1 MGSGRARQVVVEICR
16 ANDLMPKDGEGS
28 ASAFVEVD
36 FDNQRKQTKTKARD
50 LNPVWN
56 EKFVFNVTD
65 ASALEDEVIEI
76 NLYNDKK
83 TTRGSFLG
91 RVKIPCSSLPKEG
104 EDAIVGYALDK
115 RSLFSNVRGE
125 IYIKAYYTEDSAGPN
140 QGGKKSKGG
149 DGGEA
154 KPAEEKQNKVTFDPS
169 LDDIFEPKPQVQ
181 IKYAAQQQ
189 TDSKK
194 VQLHQAQGGNYSAVM
209 SAHSRHAPA
218 DFNLKETNPKLAAT
232 AKRRMSMLHAE
243 RTSTYDLVERM
254 EYLYVKVVKARNL
267 AAKDITGSSD
277 PYVLVKVGNLS
288 AKTRVIDKSLNPEW
302 NQVFAFGKDKFQ
314 APLVELTIKDKDTLK
329 DDFIGFFAFEI
340 AEVPT
345 RVPPDSPLAPQW
357 YRLEGKKGAQNVN
370 LGEIM
375 VSVWKGTQADEAFP
389 EAWQSDSGGHP
400 AAKSKVYLSPRL
412 WYLRVNVIE
421 AQDLLLPGDKSR
433 LPDIRVKA
441 QLGFQTAITRASG
454 NRSNNPF
461 WNEDVMFVAA
471 EPFEEQLLLTVEDR
485 VSGNKDQVVGKVQ
498 IAVGS
503 IERRVDARQV
513 SSRWYNLDRPGA
525 QQEKPA
531 EGQPNPNQPPK
542 PKDTG
547 KFMSRLHLRVCLDG
561 GYHVLDESTHYSSD
575 MRPSAKQIWKPPIGV
590 LELGILSA
598 SGLLPMK
605 TRDQRGTTDAYVVAK
620 YGQKWVRSRT
630 IVDSFAPRWNEQYTW
645 EVYDPCTVLTVGV
658 FDNSHLQGNGGGG
671 GAGGGARDG
680 RLGKVRIRLST
691 LEGGRVYAHSY
702 PLLLLH
708 PSGVKKMGELELAV
722 RFSPSSSVNVL
733 ACYAR
738 PLLPKMH
745 YLYPLGVAQLE
756 ALRGYAMRIVA
767 MRLMR
772 AEPPLRGEA
781 VQYMLDV
788 DSNLWSMRKS
798 KANWF
803 RILGVLSG
811 MIAVGRWFSDICRW
825 KNPITTVLVHFLFL
839 ILIWYPEL
847 IFPTLFLYM
856 FLIGAWHYKFR
867 PRLPPH
873 MDPRLSHAEAAEPD
887 ELDEEFDNIPTSK
900 PQEVVRARYD
910 RLRAVSG
917 RIQTVLGDM
926 ATQGERFQ
934 ALLSWRDPRATA
946 MFILFCL
953 LAAIILYVT
962 PFRVVAVVY
971 GFYVLRH
978 PRFRDRLPGVPMNF
992 FRRLPALSD
1001 RML

>member
-1 MGSGRARQVVVEICR
+1 MGNARARTVVVEVCR
-16 ANDLMPKDGEGS
+16 ANSLMPKDGQGS

-36 FDNQRKQTKTKARD
+36 FDNQRKQTKTKVRD
-50 LNPVWN
+50 LSPTWN
-56 EKFVFNVTD
+56 EKLIFHISDPSTLD
-65 ASALEDEVIEI
+65 DEVIEV
-76 NLYNDKK
+76 NVYNDKK
-83 TTRGSFLG
+83 STRGSFLG
-91 RVKIPCSSLPKEG
+91 RVKIPCRTLPKEG
-104 EDAIVGYALDK
+104 ADSVVGYTLDK

-125 IYIKAYYTEDSAGPN
+125 IFIKAYYTEDSGGQD
-140 QGGKKSKGG
+140 QGVKKNKGG
-149 DGGEA
+149 GGGGGGGGEG
-154 KPAEEKQNKVTFDPS
+154 KQAEEKQNSVAFDAFVEETKPS
-169 LDDIFEPKPQVQ
+169 AQ
-181 IKYAAQQQ
+181 IKYVQHQQ
-189 TDSKK
+189 SELKK
-194 VQLHQAQGGNYSAVM
+194 VQHQQGHQGNNYMSVMAAQGRNGSN
-209 SAHSRHAPA
+209 PA
-218 DFNLKETNPKLAAT
+218 DFKLKETNPKLAAT
-232 AKRRMSMLHAE
+232 SRRTNMLHSE
-243 RTSTYDLVERM
+243 KTSTYDLVERM

-277 PYVLVKVGNLS
+277 PYVLIKVGNVS
-288 AKTRVIDKSLNPEW
+288 AKTRVIEKSLNPEW

-314 APLVELTIKDKDTLK
+314 APLLELYVKDKDTLK
-329 DDFIGFFAFEI
+329 DDFLGYFGFEI
-340 AEVPT
+340 AEAPT

-357 YRLEGKKGAQNVN
+357 YKLEGKKGHNAN

-375 VSVWKGTQADEAFP
+375 VSVWRGTQADEAFP

-421 AQDLLLPGDKSR
+421 AQDLLLPGDKNR
-433 LPDIRVKA
+433 IPDIRVKV
-441 QLGFQTAITRASG
+441 QLGLQMGSTRPSG
-454 NRSNNPF
+454 NRSSNPF
-461 WNEDVMFVAA
+461 WNEDLMFVAA
-471 EPFEEQLLLTVEDR
+471 EPFEDQLILTVEDR
-485 VSGNKDQVVGKVQ
+485 VSANKDQVVGKVQ
-498 IAVGS
+498 IAVGT
-503 IERRVDARQV
+503 IERRVDHRQV
-513 SSRWYNLDRPGA
+513 TSRWYNLEKHTVH
-525 QQEKPA
+525 EKPA

-542 PKDTG
+542 PKDNN
-547 KFMSRLHLRVCLDG
+547 KFMSRIHLRVCLDG

-575 MRPSAKQIWKPPIGV
+575 MKPSAKQIWKPPIGV
-590 LELGILSA
+590 LELGILSG
-598 SGLLPMK
+598 SGFLPMK
-605 TRDQRGTTDAYVVAK
+605 TKDQRGTTDAYVVAK

-658 FDNSHLQGNGGGG
+658 FDNTHLMNGMSEKGGGPK
-671 GAGGGARDG
+671 DG
-680 RLGKVRIRLST
+680 RIGKVRIRLST
-691 LEGGRVYAHSY
+691 LESDRVYTHSY
-702 PLLLLH
+702 PLLLLQ

-722 RFSPSSSVNVL
+722 RFSSSSMMNVL
-733 ACYAR
+733 ACYTR

-745 YLYPLGVAQLE
+745 YLHPLGVAQLE
-756 ALRGYAMRIVA
+756 TLRNYAMRIVA
-767 MRLMR
+767 ARLTR
-772 AEPPLRGEA
+772 AEPPFRTEV

-825 KNPITTVLVHFLFL
+825 KNPVTTVLVHFLFL

-847 IFPTLFLYM
+847 ILPTLFLYM
-856 FLIGAWHYKFR
+856 FLIGAWHYRFR
-867 PRLPPH
+867 PRHPPH

-900 PQEVVRARYD
+900 PQEVVKARYD

-926 ATQGERFQ
+926 ATQGERLQ
-934 ALLSWRDPRATA
+934 ALLSWRDPRATC

-953 LAAIILYVT
+953 LAAVILYVT
-962 PFRVVAVVY
+962 PFKVVAVLY

-978 PRFRDRLPGVPMNF
+978 PRFRDKVPALHMNF

>member
-1 MGSGRARQVVVEICR
+1 MGSARARQVIVEVCR
-16 ANDLMPKDGEGS
+16 ANNLMPKDGQGS

-50 LNPVWN
+50 LNPTWN
-56 EKFVFNVTD
+56 EKLVFNVTD
-65 ASALEDEVIEI
+65 ASVLEDEVVEI
-76 NLYNDKK
+76 NVYNDKK
-83 TTRGSFLG
+83 STRGSFLG
-91 RVKIPCSSLPKEG
+91 RVKIPCSTLPKEG
-104 EDAIVGYALDK
+104 ADSVVGYALDK

-125 IYIKAYYTEDSAGPN
+125 IYIRAYYTEESSG
-140 QGGKKSKGG
+140 QGGKKNRGANAAGKQ
-149 DGGEA
+149 
-154 KPAEEKQNKVTFDPS
+154 AEDRQNSATFDSS
-169 LDDIFEPKPQVQ
+169 LDEVLESKPQAQ
-181 IKYAAQQQ
+181 IRYAAQQL
-189 TDSKK
+189 TESKK
-194 VQLHQAQGGNYSAVM
+194 VHHQPGQEVQYTMAAPQRHV
-209 SAHSRHAPA
+209 HAPA

-232 AKRRMSMLHAE
+232 ARRMSMLHSE
-243 RTSTYDLVERM
+243 RTSAYDLVERM

-267 AAKDITGSSD
+267 LAKDITGSSD
-277 PYVLVKVGNLS
+277 PYVLVKVGNVS
-288 AKTRVIDKSLNPEW
+288 AKTRVIDKSLNPDW

-314 APLVELTIKDKDTLK
+314 APLLELIVKDKDTLK
-329 DDFIGFFAFEI
+329 DDFLGYFAFEI

-357 YRLEGKKGAQNVN
+357 YKLEGKKPGHAGSGPNM
-370 LGEIM
+370 GEIM

-421 AQDLLLPGDKSR
+421 AQDLLLPGDKNR
-433 LPDIRVKA
+433 LPDLRVKV
-441 QLGFQTAITRASG
+441 QLGFQVGITRASA
-454 NRSNNPF
+454 NRSSSPF
-461 WNEDVMFVAA
+461 WNEDLMFVAA
-471 EPFEEQLLLTVEDR
+471 EPFEDQLLLTVEDR
-485 VSGNKDQVVGKVQ
+485 VSTNKDQVLGRVA
-498 IAVGS
+498 IAVGT
-503 IERRVDARQV
+503 IERRVDHRQV
-513 SSRWYNLDRPGA
+513 TSRWYNLERHAVQD
-525 QQEKPA
+525 KPA

-542 PKDTG
+542 PKDTS
-547 KFMSRLHLRVCLDG
+547 KFMSRVHLRVCLDG

-575 MRPSAKQIWKPPIGV
+575 MRPSAKQIWKPAIGV
-590 LELGILSA
+590 LELGILSG

-605 TRDQRGTTDAYVVAK
+605 TREQRGTTDAYVVAK

-658 FDNSHLQGNGGGG
+658 FDNSHLNGMNEKGGGPK
-671 GAGGGARDG
+671 DG
-680 RLGKVRIRLST
+680 RIGKVRIRLST
-691 LEGGRVYAHSY
+691 LESDRVYAHSY
-702 PLLLLH
+702 PLLLLQ

-722 RFSPSSSVNVL
+722 RFSSSSMMNVL
-733 ACYAR
+733 ACYTR

-745 YLYPLGVAQLE
+745 YLHPLGVAQLE
-756 ALRGYAMRIVA
+756 TLRNYAMRIVA
-767 MRLMR
+767 TRLTR
-772 AEPPLRGEA
+772 AEPPFRTEV

-803 RILGVLSG
+803 RILNVLSG
-811 MIAVGRWFSDICRW
+811 IIAVGRWFSDICRW
-825 KNPITTVLVHFLFL
+825 KNPVTTVLVHFLFL
-839 ILIWYPEL
+839 ILVWYPEL
-847 IFPTLFLYM
+847 ILPTLFLYM
-856 FLIGAWHYKFR
+856 FLIGAWHYRFR
-867 PRLPPH
+867 PRHPPH
-873 MDPRLSHAEAAEPD
+873 MDPRLSHADAAGPD

-900 PQEVVRARYD
+900 PQEIVRARYD

-926 ATQGERFQ
+926 ATQGERLH
-934 ALLSWRDPRATA
+934 ALLSWRDPRATS

-953 LAAIILYVT
+953 LAAILLYVT
-962 PFRVVAVVY
+962 PFRVAAILY

-978 PRFRDRLPGVPMNF
+978 PRFRDKVPGVPMNF